1 MVLPNDILDYTMGA
15 MERWEQVSLGMFRDL
30 MRENHVESCLG
41 LNMWH
46 IFLLFL
52 WMCLLLGSVYFLKP
66 WTKHI

>member
-46 IFLLFL
+46 ILLLFL
-52 WMCLLLGSVYFLKP
+52 WMCLLLGSVFFLKP